1 MVLEIGNIVRIA
13 KTNEITM
20 IDEVLTNGID
30 DLYGNDEF
38 GFYYE
43 GELVKQ
49 ESHFKIG
56 DSVKVVK
63 NLWENQ
69 NDYAGKEF
77 IVKYIEF
84 GYGEQEYLYS
94 EDKSIYFLESEL
106 CINSVTDKIYNHING
121 GNKMENN
128 NLMNVIAPSFEELK
142 GKFDN
147 NMVYNAGHMLNKANA
162 TQRVK
167 EAEDIRDLGYSVW
180 NPIEDKSINSKNGLD
195 KATNDNL
202 SKRIVRNDVT
212 GILRSKNIVI
222 EPEVFALGSIT
233 ELGMI
238 FAYKHVAA
246 MLNEIFKNNNCP
258 DDVYNEISELIEM
271 LDKNVYCHLDDIRA
285 ENGIEEVNY
294 NRSWGVNQFVRGTA
308 QALTN
313 TEDGFM
319 SFDNIINELKGEK

>member
-1 MVLEIGNIVRIA
+1 MLEVGDIVRIA
-13 KTNEITM
+13 KTNEITT
-20 IDEVLTNGID
+20 IEEILTNGLG
-30 DLYGNDEF
+30 DLYGNDKF

-43 GELVKQ
+43 GELIKQ

-56 DSVKVVK
+56 DSVKVSK
-63 NLWENQ
+63 NVWENQ
-69 NDYAGKEF
+69 NSYVGKEF
-77 IVKYIEF
+77 IVKDVEF
-84 GYGEQEYLYS
+84 GYTEQEYLYS
-94 EDKSIYFLESEL
+94 EDESLYFLESEL
-106 CINSVTDKIYNHING
+106 IINSVADKIYNHING
-121 GNKMENN
+121 GNKEMENN
-128 NLMNVIAPSFEELK
+128 NLMNVIAPSFEELRDK
-142 GKFDN
+142 LDH

-246 MLNEIFKNNNCP
+246 MLNEIFEKNYCP
-258 DDVYNEISELIEM
+258 EDFCNDMRELVEM

-319 SFDNIINELKGEK
+319 SFDKIINELKGEK